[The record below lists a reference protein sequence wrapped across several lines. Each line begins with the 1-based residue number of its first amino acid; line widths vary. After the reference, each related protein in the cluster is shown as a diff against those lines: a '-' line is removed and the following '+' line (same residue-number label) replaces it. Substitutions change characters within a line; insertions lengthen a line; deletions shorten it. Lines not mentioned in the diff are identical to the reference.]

1 MPFHGTLRT
10 WHDDR
15 GFGFIAPAHGGP
27 EVFVHISA
35 FDRDGTHP
43 VAGEKQQYELGRGRD
58 GRPQALRVTRL
69 AVGAPTAAP
78 GRRHRRPEGR
88 RESSWLGWF
97 IALALVAGLGT
108 WGWRHYTDTVKRREL
123 AAQPATTPVSLS
135 DSAAAGSPYRCDGRT
150 LCSQMTSCAE
160 AKWFINHCP
169 GTRMDGNGD
178 GTPCETQWC
187 TGAARR

>member
-1 MPFHGTLRT
+1 MCSCTSVPLTATELIR
-10 WHDDR
+10 W
-15 GFGFIAPAHGGP
+15 PARNCSTNWAGG
-27 EVFVHISA
+27 A
-35 FDRDGTHP
+35 TD
-43 VAGEKQQYELGRGRD
+43 A
-58 GRPQALRVTRL
+58 
-69 AVGAPTAAP
+69 
-78 GRRHRRPEGR
+78 RRPWGR